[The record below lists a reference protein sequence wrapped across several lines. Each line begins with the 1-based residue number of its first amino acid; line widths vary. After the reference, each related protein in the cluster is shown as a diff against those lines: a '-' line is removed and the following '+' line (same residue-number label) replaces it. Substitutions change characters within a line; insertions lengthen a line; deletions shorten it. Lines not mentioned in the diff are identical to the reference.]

1 MKMKNMSEV
10 LTQEK
15 LIFVAQRLNAL
26 AQSGL
31 TYLKDVFDK
40 ERYEALREIA
50 AGLLSSQFDISR
62 NDLFHVSET
71 GYATPKTDVRAFI
84 LRNNRILM
92 VKEAADGLWSL
103 PGGWADVGDTPSEA
117 VRREVEEETGLKVR
131 VTKLLGVWDRNLHG
145 HPPLPWHV
153 YKLIFLCEEVG
164 GSLSISHESLDADF
178 FDVNDL
184 PELSLSRIVPEQIAV
199 SLRVAKGDEKT
210 WFD

>member
-1 MKMKNMSEV
+1 MSEV
-10 LTQEK
+10 LTEEK
-15 LIFVAQRLNAL
+15 LIVVAQRLQAL

-31 TYLKDVFDK
+31 TYSKDIFDK
-40 ERYEALREIA
+40 ERYEILLGIA
-50 AGLLSSQFDISR
+50 AGLLSSQFDMNSR
-62 NDLFHVSET
+62 DLVHVSET

-153 YKLIFLCEEVG
+153 YKLIFLCEEIG
-164 GSLSISHESLDADF
+164 GDLAISHESLDADF

-199 SLRVAKGDEKT
+199 SLRIATSDEQT